1 MARPKKLARA
11 VDHAAHPLYEQVRRR
26 IAHAVDSVCEVA
38 GGTDG
43 RGNPSR
49 ISQAELAQRAAI
61 PRATLYKYLSCR
73 KASAEV
79 TGSPSLRD
87 VVGIAHAL
95 NIPPA
100 FLLFTDDDWARLDGA
115 LQTIIAAVKNKEFAY
130 RMPSIGEK
138 LRSEGVK
145 VADVSLELAPLILG
159 QHSPKQVID
168 PESGESSSSDQAKK
182 ESKNRLLAQGLI
194 NTALV
199 PRYARFKPK
208 PGMESSASKGRG
220 ILAFLFSLAM
230 AKSNGTVLD
239 VPSQESE

>member
-26 IAHAVDSVCEVA
+26 IARAVDNVCEVA

-43 RGNPSR
+43 RGNPNR

-73 KASAEV
+73 RASAEV
-79 TGSPSLRD
+79 TGSPTLRD

-100 FLLFTDDDWARLDGA
+100 FLLFTDEDWARVDAA
-115 LQTIIAAVKNKEFAY
+115 LLAVIAAVQKKELGY
-130 RMPSIGEK
+130 RMQSLGEE
-138 LRSEGVK
+138 LQSGRVK
-145 VADVSLELAPLILG
+145 VADLSLELAPLIFG
-159 QHSPKQVID
+159 QHPPNQVID
-168 PESGESSSSDQAKK
+168 PESGEPSSSDQAKK
-182 ESKNRLLAQGLI
+182 ENKNRLLAQGLI

-199 PRYARFKPK
+199 PRYERFRPK
-208 PGMESSASKGRG
+208 SGVESSASKGRG

-230 AKSNGTVLD
+230 AQSNGVVPD
-239 VPSQESE
+239 VPSLELD